1 MTENEETKK
10 KEFYKKW
17 WFWVII
23 ILVIIIIKTC
33 GSSNDIQTATSSSD
47 NYQKNNVVE
56 LTIADFS
63 TMTRD
68 EVEAWFNANK
78 INGKIS
84 DEYSAK
90 VAKGGFVSQ
99 SIAANTVA
107 HEGDKIIVV
116 YSLGKEPSTEEKN
129 ALKKAETYSNT
140 MHMSKAG
147 IYKQL
152 TSEYGEGFTAEAAQ
166 YAVDNMV
173 ADWKANAL
181 AKGKSYQ
188 NTMNMSKQNIY
199 KQLIS
204 EYGEKFTA
212 EEAQYAI
219 DHLED

>member
-1 MTENEETKK
+1 MSNHSENEKK
-10 KEFYKKW
+10 PIYKRW

-23 ILVIIIIKTC
+23 ILLVIII
-33 GSSNDIQTATSSSD
+33 GAGSSSNDNQTVST
-47 NYQKNNVVE
+47 NTYQNNNAVE
-56 LTIADFS
+56 VTIADFS

-68 EVEAWFNANK
+68 EVKAWFNTNK

-84 DEYSAK
+84 EEYSTT
-90 VAKGGFVSQ
+90 VVKGNFVGQ
-99 SIAANTVA
+99 SISANTLV
-107 HEGDKIIVV
+107 HEGDKITVI

-129 ALKKAETYSNT
+129 ALKKAESYSET

-152 TSEYGEGFTAEAAQ
+152 TSEYGEGFTTEAAQ
-166 YAVDNMV
+166 YAIDNIN

-181 AKGKSYQ
+181 AKAKSYQ
-188 NTMNMSKQNIY
+188 TTMNMSKQNIY

-219 DHLED
+219 DHLDN